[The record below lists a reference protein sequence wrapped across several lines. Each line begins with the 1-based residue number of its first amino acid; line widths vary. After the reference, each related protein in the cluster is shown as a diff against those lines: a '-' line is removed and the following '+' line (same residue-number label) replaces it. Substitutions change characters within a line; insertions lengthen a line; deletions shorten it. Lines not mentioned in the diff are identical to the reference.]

1 MSTLVLKNFNCNSFF
16 EEKLLYLD
24 YDERERARKRE
35 KERERE
41 KERWRTRA
49 SGVQYINSVN
59 IMNGGVVYL

>member
-1 MSTLVLKNFNCNSFF
+1 M
-16 EEKLLYLD
+16 
-24 YDERERARKRE
+24 RE
-35 KERERE
+35 KEQEIEKKKE

>member
-1 MSTLVLKNFNCNSFF
+1 M
-16 EEKLLYLD
+16 
-24 YDERERARKRE
+24 RE
-35 KERERE
+35 KEQEREKKKE

>member
-1 MSTLVLKNFNCNSFF
+1 M
-16 EEKLLYLD
+16 
-24 YDERERARKRE
+24 RE
-35 KERERE
+35 KEQEREKKKEKE